1 MNIYRQSTYTNNIRD
16 ADYKTYYRRR
26 ILMNIFD
33 DNRATPKKRTGVKN
47 NINSPA
53 KENDNDNNQAQ
64 TIAPEIAQPNPSSA
78 TPTIPTEMPAR
89 DIK

>member
-1 MNIYRQSTYTNNIRD
+1 
-16 ADYKTYYRRR
+16 
-26 ILMNIFD
+26 MNIFD

-89 DIK
+89 DIKWINKAVLYRGVYLVPHTLIGSTDTII